1 MLDSGQFNFDTQ
13 NMFQPIWR
21 SILSSLSFKKF
32 IVVIIFEFFVT
43 LFGIKLYTILIKKN
57 IEKKKRKKKRKKER
71 EVIYLYFNKVRIAN
85 MLV

>member
-1 MLDSGQFNFDTQ
+1 MLDSGRFNFDTQ

-21 SILSSLSFKKF
+21 SILSSLPFKKF
-32 IVVIIFEFFVT
+32 IVVIIFELFVT

-57 IEKKKRKKKRKKER
+57 IEKKKKKKKEKER

>member
-1 MLDSGQFNFDTQ
+1 MLDSGRFNFDTR

-21 SILSSLSFKKF
+21 SILSSLPFKKF
-32 IVVIIFEFFVT
+32 IVVIIFELFVT

-57 IEKKKRKKKRKKER
+57 IEKKKEKKKKKER

>member
-1 MLDSGQFNFDTQ
+1 MLDLGRFNFDTR

-21 SILSSLSFKKF
+21 SILSSLPFKKF

-57 IEKKKRKKKRKKER
+57 RKKKKKKEKER

>member
-21 SILSSLSFKKF
+21 SILSSLPFKKF

-43 LFGIKLYTILIKKN
+43 LFGIKLYTILIKKK
-57 IEKKKRKKKRKKER
+57 IEKKKRKKKKKEKSYTYTSIKW
-71 EVIYLYFNKVRIAN
+71 EL
-85 MLV
+85 LTC

>member
-1 MLDSGQFNFDTQ
+1 MLDSGRFNFDTR

-57 IEKKKRKKKRKKER
+57 RKKKKKKEKER